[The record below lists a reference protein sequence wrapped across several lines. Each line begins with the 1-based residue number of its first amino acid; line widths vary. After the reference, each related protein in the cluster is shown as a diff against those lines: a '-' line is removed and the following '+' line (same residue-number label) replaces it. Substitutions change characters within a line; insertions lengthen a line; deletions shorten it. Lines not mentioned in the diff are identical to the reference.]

1 MKFDLLKIY
10 IDKHCF
16 LLGIFRL
23 EIKKKVFL
31 AFALQ
36 FVRRFKVFIIC
47 GMGFERDFDTINFV
61 FFGSRYKIIKINQGD
76 KDE

>member
-16 LLGIFRL
+16 LFAIFRL
-23 EIKKKVFL
+23 EIKKKVFIV
-31 AFALQ
+31 FALQ
-36 FVRRFKVFIIC
+36 FVRRFKVVIIC
-47 GMGFERDFDTINFV
+47 GMGVERDFDTINFV

-76 KDE
+76 EDE

>member
-1 MKFDLLKIY
+1 MKFDLLKIH

-23 EIKKKVFL
+23 EIKEKVFL
-31 AFALQ
+31 VFALQ
-36 FVRRFKVFIIC
+36 FVRRFKIFVIC

-76 KDE
+76 EDD